1 MTDLKHY
8 IMLLLLAVLPLS
20 FCQAQSEIDPS
31 AREQVKQY
39 AMQRVNE
46 FNGDLSFIS
55 SKKYENSVK
64 DFYIKEALRL
74 FIGHGEE
81 SHDLDGRTIPAPI
94 MEVSSINRRTQA
106 KRVRSR
112 LLKTYLNALKDLR
125 YDEVKV
131 TASSAVFMSTLQKVG
146 TGRYEAVL
154 TYAQV
159 FVAKNDGITVYR
171 DVTKKSIRVHIKVV
185 EYGEKKRYDVLLGDV
200 KVNATE

>member
-1 MTDLKHY
+1 MKRY
-8 IMLLLLAVLPLS
+8 FLLILLTMMP
-20 FCQAQSEIDPS
+20 FGICWAQSEIDS
-31 AREQVKQY
+31 NAREQVKQY

-64 DFYIKEALRL
+64 DFYIREALRL
-74 FIGHGEE
+74 FIGRGEA
-81 SHDLDGRTIPAPI
+81 SRDLDGNMIPAPV
-94 MEVSSINRRTQA
+94 MEVSSINRRTHA

-131 TASSAVFMSTLQKVG
+131 TSSSAVFMSTLQKVG

-171 DVTKKSIRVHIKVV
+171 DVTKKSIRVHIRMV
-185 EYGEKKRYDVLLGDV
+185 ENGEQKRYDVLLGDV

>member
-1 MTDLKHY
+1 MKRY
-8 IMLLLLAVLPLS
+8 FLLILLTMMS
-20 FCQAQSEIDPS
+20 FGICWAQSEIDS
-31 AREQVKQY
+31 NAREQVKQY

-64 DFYIKEALRL
+64 DFYIREALRL
-74 FIGHGEE
+74 FIGRGEA
-81 SHDLDGRTIPAPI
+81 SRDLDGNMIPAPV
-94 MEVSSINRRTQA
+94 MEVSSINRRTHA

-131 TASSAVFMSTLQKVG
+131 TSSSAVFMSTLQKVG

-171 DVTKKSIRVHIKVV
+171 DVTKKSIRVHIRVV
-185 EYGEKKRYDVLLGDV
+185 ENGEQKRYDVLLGDV

>member
-1 MTDLKHY
+1 MKQY
-8 IMLLLLAVLPLS
+8 FLLILLTVMP
-20 FCQAQSEIDPS
+20 FGICWGQSEIDS
-31 AREQVKQY
+31 NAREQVKQY

-64 DFYIKEALRL
+64 DFYIREALRL
-74 FIGHGEE
+74 FIGRGEA
-81 SHDLDGRTIPAPI
+81 SRDLDGNMIPAPV
-94 MEVSSINRRTQA
+94 MEVSSINRRTHA

-131 TASSAVFMSTLQKVG
+131 TSSSAVFMSTLQKVG

-171 DVTKKSIRVHIKVV
+171 DVTKKSIRVHIRVV
-185 EYGEKKRYDVLLGDV
+185 ENGEQKRYDVLLGDV

>member
-1 MTDLKHY
+1 MKRY
-8 IMLLLLAVLPLS
+8 FLLILLTVMP
-20 FCQAQSEIDPS
+20 FGICWGQSEIDS
-31 AREQVKQY
+31 NAREQVKQY

-64 DFYIKEALRL
+64 DFYIREALRL
-74 FIGHGEE
+74 FIGRGEA
-81 SHDLDGRTIPAPI
+81 SRDLDGNMISAPV
-94 MEVSSINRRTQA
+94 MEVSSINRRTHA

-112 LLKTYLNALKDLR
+112 LLKSYLYALKDLR

-131 TASSAVFMSTLQKVG
+131 TSSSFLFMSTLRKVG
-146 TGRYEAVL
+146 TERYEAVL
-154 TYAQV
+154 TYDQV

-171 DVTKKSIRVHIKVV
+171 DVTKKSIRVHIRVV
-185 EYGEKKRYDVLLGDV
+185 ENGEQKRYDVLLGDV

>member
-1 MTDLKHY
+1 MKRY
-8 IMLLLLAVLPLS
+8 FLLILLTVMP
-20 FCQAQSEIDPS
+20 FGICWGQSEIDS
-31 AREQVKQY
+31 NAREQVKQY

-64 DFYIKEALRL
+64 DFYIREALRL
-74 FIGHGEE
+74 FIGRGEA
-81 SHDLDGRTIPAPI
+81 SRDLDGNMISAPV
-94 MEVSSINRRTQA
+94 MEVSSINRRTHA

-131 TASSAVFMSTLQKVG
+131 TSSSAVFMSTLQKVG

-171 DVTKKSIRVHIKVV
+171 DVTKKSIRVHIRVV
-185 EYGEKKRYDVLLGDV
+185 
-200 KVNATE
+200 

>member
-1 MTDLKHY
+1 MKRY
-8 IMLLLLAVLPLS
+8 FLLILLTVMP
-20 FCQAQSEIDPS
+20 FGICWGQSEIDS
-31 AREQVKQY
+31 NAREQVKQY

-64 DFYIKEALRL
+64 DFYIREALRL
-74 FIGHGEE
+74 FIGRGEA
-81 SHDLDGRTIPAPI
+81 SRDLDGNMISAPV
-94 MEVSSINRRTQA
+94 MEVSSINRRTHA

-131 TASSAVFMSTLQKVG
+131 TSSSAVFMSTLQKVG

-171 DVTKKSIRVHIKVV
+171 DVTKKSIRVHIRVV
-185 EYGEKKRYDVLLGDV
+185 ENGEQKRYDVLLGDV